1 MIPILLGGV
10 AVVAALGVVAV
21 AVRDENY
28 RIDRSVKVNASPA
41 AIFAVLKDF
50 RQFEHWNPWE
60 KLDPKME
67 KTFEGE
73 SGAAGSYYHWAGN
86 KEVGEGTMT
95 ILDTQNDEGVD
106 LRLEFFRPFA
116 SQATVRWSIAPA
128 GDGSQVVTWTMKGK
142 HANLMAKAFAPVM
155 NSMLTK
161 NFDEGLAKLKAY
173 CEKSMNLPA

>member
-1 MIPILLGGV
+1 MVPILLGGV
-10 AVVAALGVVAV
+10 AVVAAVGVMAV
-21 AVRDENY
+21 VTRDDNY
-28 RIDRSVKVNASPA
+28 RIERSIQVKASPS

-50 RQFEHWNPWE
+50 RLFEHWSPWE
-60 KLDPKME
+60 TLDPKME

-73 SGAAGSYYHWAGN
+73 TGAAGSYYHWSGN
-86 KEVGEGTMT
+86 KQVGEGTMT
-95 ILDTQNDEGVD
+95 VLDTQNDEGVD

-142 HANLMAKAFAPVM
+142 HANLMAKAFAPM
-155 NSMLTK
+155 MSSMLTK

-173 CEKSMNLPA
+173 CEKS

>member
-28 RIDRSVKVNASPA
+28 RIDRSVKVSAEPA
-41 AIFAVLKDF
+41 KIFAVLRDF
-50 RQFEHWNPWE
+50 RQFEHWSPWE
-60 KLDPKME
+60 KLDPKMQ

-73 SGAAGSYYHWAGN
+73 TGAAGSYYHWAGN

-95 ILDTQNDEGVD
+95 ILDTQNNEGVD

-128 GDGSQVVTWTMKGK
+128 GDGGQVVTWTMKGK
-142 HANLMAKAFAPVM
+142 HANLMAKAFAPM
-155 NSMLTK
+155 MTSMLTK

-173 CEKSMNLPA
+173 CEKT